1 MSLRAIGSK
10 LFKHGTALLRSA
22 YKRDYNSIKIA
33 EQAAVKETG
42 VTPQRI
48 VNRNFALRNVGLQV
62 GLHARRLFVDSVLNR
77 VTNSLAAE
85 LRKKA
90 ARR

>member
-1 MSLRAIGSK
+1 MSLRAFGRG
-10 LFKHGTALLRSA
+10 LFRHGTALVRSV

-33 EQAAVKETG
+33 EKPIKVRDTTSSTSE
-42 VTPQRI
+42 VS
-48 VNRNFALRNVGLQV
+48 RNYALRNVGLQV
-62 GLHARRLFVDSVLNR
+62 GIHARKLFVDSVLNR